1 MPEQNTA
8 VPLPLA
14 RGSRSDDAGLHTYTE
29 QESSRP
35 VSPDVLTLIDEWG
48 PEKIVCVSDQKT
60 GMRGVLVLDNTARG
74 MGKGGTRMSP
84 SLTVHEVA
92 RLARTMTWKWAA
104 VDLYHGG
111 AKAGILGDPNDPNK
125 EAILRAFARALVK
138 EVPSDYVF
146 GLDMGLA
153 ERDAAIFVDELRDH
167 GAAVGLPRSLG
178 GVPYDQLG
186 VTGFGVAEAAD
197 AAASTIDLDMAG
209 ARVVIQG
216 FGAVGQA
223 AATRFVELG
232 AAVVGVST
240 AEGAVHDDDGLD
252 IAKLIALRAELGDA
266 CVRDYGTSWSAAE
279 DALWLDTDILVPAAR
294 EDVIG
299 QDVAN
304 TTKARLVVEGANMPT
319 TADAK
324 SILHRRG
331 VTVVPDF
338 IANAG
343 GVVAAAHSMDM
354 RYSPFTVD
362 PKDIFTMIS
371 DRLRANTIAVLNDAL
386 ATGATP
392 HEAAQ
397 ALARKRVF
405 EAMVLRGQR
414 SRTVINA

>member
-1 MPEQNTA
+1 MLSA
-8 VPLPLA
+8 LA
-14 RGSRSDDAGLHTYTE
+14 PGQASDDAGWHTDPET
-29 QESSRP
+29 ESSRP
-35 VSPDVLTLIDEWG
+35 VTSDALALIDEWG

-84 SLTVHEVA
+84 TLTVHEVA

-111 AKAGILGDPNDPNK
+111 AKAGILGNPHDPNK
-125 EAILRAFARALVK
+125 EAILRAFARALAK

-153 ERDAAIFVDELRDH
+153 EGDAAIFVDELRDL
-167 GAAVGLPRSLG
+167 GAAVGLPQALG

-197 AAASTIDLDMAG
+197 AAASTIGLDMSG

-232 AAVVGVST
+232 AVVVGVST

-252 IAKLIALRAELGDA
+252 IARLISLRGEVGDG
-266 CVRDYGTSWSAAE
+266 CVRDYGTSCSAAD
-279 DALWLDTDILVPAAR
+279 DALWMDTDILVPAAR

-299 QDVAN
+299 QDVAMA
-304 TTKARLVVEGANMPT
+304 TKARMVVEGANMPT

-324 SILHRRG
+324 GILHRRG

-362 PKDIFTMIS
+362 AADIFTMIS
-371 DRLRANTIAVLNDAL
+371 DRLRSNTVQVLHDAL
-386 ATGATP
+386 ATDSTP

-397 ALARKRVF
+397 ALARRRVF
-405 EAMVLRGQR
+405 EAMALRGQR
-414 SRTVINA
+414 PRTFIDA

>member
-1 MPEQNTA
+1 MMHSYAETE
-8 VPLPLA
+8 
-14 RGSRSDDAGLHTYTE
+14 SRS
-29 QESSRP
+29 P

-48 PEKIVCVSDQKT
+48 PEKIVCVSDPRT

-153 ERDAAIFVDELRDH
+153 ESDAAIFVDELRDR
-167 GAAVGLPRSLG
+167 GAAVGLPRALG
-178 GVPYDQLG
+178 GVPYDELG
-186 VTGFGVAEAAD
+186 VTGFGVAESGD
-197 AAASTIDLDMAG
+197 AAAATIGLDMTG
-209 ARVVIQG
+209 ARVVFQG

-223 AATRFVELG
+223 AAERFIALG
-232 AAVVGVST
+232 AVIVGIST
-240 AEGAVHDDDGLD
+240 AVGALQDVDGLD
-252 IAKLIALRAELGDA
+252 IPRLIALRKSVGDD
-266 CVRDYGTSWSAAE
+266 CVREYGSLMLPAE
-279 DALWLDTDILVPAAR
+279 DVLGVDTDILVPAAR

-299 QDVAN
+299 EEVA
-304 TTKARLVVEGANMPT
+304 TSTKARLVVEGANMPT
-319 TADAK
+319 TAEARR
-324 SILHRRG
+324 ILHRRG
-331 VTVVPDF
+331 IAVVPDF

-362 PKDIFTMIS
+362 PVDIFTMIS
-371 DRLRANTIAVLNDAL
+371 DRLRTNTVHVLDDAL
-386 ATGATP
+386 SGGVTS

-397 ALARKRVF
+397 LLAQKRVF
-405 EAMVLRGQR
+405 EAMVLRGQH
-414 SRTVINA
+414 SRTRIFA

>member
-1 MPEQNTA
+1 MSPD
-8 VPLPLA
+8 PLA
-14 RGSRSDDAGLHTYTE
+14 
-29 QESSRP
+29 
-35 VSPDVLTLIDEWG
+35 LIDEWG

-84 SLTVHEVA
+84 TLTVHEVA

-111 AKAGILGDPNDPNK
+111 AKAGILGHPNDPNK
-125 EAILRAFARALVK
+125 EAILRAFARALAK

-153 ERDAAIFVDELRDH
+153 EGDAAIFIDELRDR
-167 GAAVGLPRSLG
+167 GAAVGLPRALG

-197 AAASTIDLDMAG
+197 AAASAIDLDMSG

-223 AATRFVELG
+223 AATRFLELG
-232 AAVVGVST
+232 AVVVGVST
-240 AEGAVHDDDGLD
+240 AEGAVHDEDGLD
-252 IAKLIALRAELGDA
+252 IAQLVALRSEVGDG
-266 CVRDYGTSWSAAE
+266 CVREYGTPLSAA
-279 DALWLDTDILVPAAR
+279 DDGLWMDTDILVPAAR
-294 EDVIG
+294 EDVIA
-299 QDVAN
+299 QDVAVA
-304 TTKARLVVEGANMPT
+304 TKARLVVEGANMPT
-319 TADAK
+319 TGDAK

-331 VTVVPDF
+331 ITVVPDF

-354 RYSPFTVD
+354 RYSPFTVE
-362 PKDIFTMIS
+362 PADIFTMIS
-371 DRLRANTIAVLNDAL
+371 DRLRVNTVQVLSDAL
-386 ATGATP
+386 ATDATP

-397 ALARKRVF
+397 ALARRRVF
-405 EAMVLRGQR
+405 EAMALRGQR
-414 SRTVINA
+414 PRTYIDA

>member
-1 MPEQNTA
+1 M
-8 VPLPLA
+8 
-14 RGSRSDDAGLHTYTE
+14 
-29 QESSRP
+29 
-35 VSPDVLTLIDEWG
+35 LTLIDEWG

-84 SLTVHEVA
+84 TLTVHEVA

-111 AKAGILGDPNDPNK
+111 AKAGILGDPHDPNK

-153 ERDAAIFVDELRDH
+153 EQDAAIFVDELRDR
-167 GAAVGLPRSLG
+167 GAAVGLPRALG

-252 IAKLIALRAELGDA
+252 VAKLIALRAELGDA
-266 CVRDYGTSWSAAE
+266 CVRDYGTAWSAPE

-299 QDVAN
+299 SDVAN
-304 TTKARLVVEGANMPT
+304 ATKARLVVEGANMPT
-319 TADAK
+319 TAEAK
-324 SILHRRG
+324 SILHHRG

-362 PKDIFTMIS
+362 PNDIFTMIS
-371 DRLRANTIAVLNDAL
+371 DRLRANTIAVLNDAQ
-386 ATGATP
+386 ATDVTP
-392 HEAAQ
+392 HVAAQ

-414 SRTVINA
+414 PRTVINA